1 MNEKRLK
8 RCCFTG
14 HRPEKLNMPEQE
26 VKQRLK
32 KAIECAIDNG
42 FTTFISGMARG
53 VDMWA
58 AEIVLTKKALNND
71 IKLIAASPFPGF
83 EKSWDLSERQRYNY
97 ILEKAD
103 YVKFVCDKYSKI
115 CFHIRNKFMVDHS
128 KRVIAFFNGEKGGTK
143 NTVEY
148 AKKQNVEVINIV

>member
-14 HRPEKLNMPEQE
+14 HRPEKLNMSEEE
-26 VKQRLK
+26 VKQRLE
-32 KAIECAIDNG
+32 KAIDDAIDSG
-42 FTTFISGMARG
+42 YTTFISGMARG

-58 AEIVLTKKALNND
+58 AEIVFAKKAFNND

-83 EKSWDLSERQRYNY
+83 EKSWDLAEKQRYNN
-97 ILEKAD
+97 ILQKAD
-103 YVKFVCDKYSKI
+103 YVKFVSDRYTKI

-128 KRVIAFFNGEKGGTK
+128 KRVIAFFSGEKGGTK

-148 AKKQNVEVINIV
+148 AKKQDVEVINII